1 MDGPMMAFRYRFR
14 SGRALVAASSL
25 LLFGLT
31 VSAWAEPPSWWNNPR
46 RHDAS
51 HLYFKA
57 KGESATSEQAAR
69 MDALDGVRRQV
80 SDYIEAS
87 GEGAGR
93 FELRGIE
100 SYGEASE
107 RLPIGRWV
115 VYMLGRYPV
124 SEYEK
129 IRGRIESAEA
139 LGNHWN
145 LAQSELNRGEYSKA
159 EARMKSI
166 VAGFDQ
172 ALSPGFAL
180 ENVKR
185 SLAGLYLKQTPP
197 AVLEA
202 RKWIQDVRKSTSEPG
217 WRRQA
222 EDMERNL
229 PPISLYDA
237 FGAGKVGLF
246 CCVRDAQ
253 PVRASS
259 ELLVEAAARFSS
271 AGVETVRLVPTDID
285 QAALLFDAGSAG
297 PLLLAAQAAGA
308 ETALAILLTI
318 DPAKTGRKIEVF
330 DGVQMDALD
339 ATLYYYV
346 IRVADGQI
354 LCSDKTQGI
363 SITGAKSF
371 LNTVFTHRNHLPKYA
386 PDIAERKMVAPQM
399 DGER

>member
-1 MDGPMMAFRYRFR
+1 MDGPMNAVRYRFR

-25 LLFGLT
+25 LLFDLA

-57 KGESATSEQAAR
+57 KGESAKSEQDAR
-69 MDALDGVRRQV
+69 IDALEGIRRQV

-87 GEGAGR
+87 GEGTGR

-100 SYGEASE
+100 SYSEATE
-107 RLPIGRWV
+107 RQPMGRWM

-129 IRGRIESAEA
+129 IRGRIETAEA
-139 LGNHWN
+139 LGNHWK
-145 LAQSELNRGEYSKA
+145 LAQSELNREEYSKA

-166 VAGFDQ
+166 VVGFDQ

-180 ENVKR
+180 ENVKLT
-185 SLAGLYLKQTPP
+185 LAGLYLRQTPP

-237 FGAGKVGLF
+237 FGASKVGLF

-253 PVRASS
+253 PVRASPD
-259 ELLVEAAARFSS
+259 LLAEAAARLSG
-271 AGVETVRLVPTDID
+271 AGVETVRLAPTDID

-297 PLLLAAQAAGA
+297 PLLLAAKTAGA
-308 ETALAILLTI
+308 ETVLAILLAI

-339 ATLYYYV
+339 STLYYYV

-354 LCSDKTQGI
+354 LCSDKTQGL
-363 SITGAKSF
+363 SSNGAKSF
-371 LNTVFTHRNHLPKYA
+371 LNTVFTHRNHLPKHA
-386 PDIAERKMVAPQM
+386 ASIAEQMRIAP
-399 DGER
+399 